1 MSKKIQLVVFRLG
14 KELYGVDIASV
25 QEIVRVPEVT
35 QVPDAP
41 AFLEGVINL
50 RGRILPVVDLRK
62 RLRLPAAEKNKA
74 SRVLV
79 TEKEK
84 KVVGLLVDAASEVL
98 RINTDEIEEPPEMI
112 SAIGV
117 EYITGVAKV
126 EERLIILLD
135 LKRIL
140 NVEDIKKMETA
151 HHQILSGEPPVLP
164 QASTKKLAV
173 KSAAS
178 PL

>member
-1 MSKKIQLVVFRLG
+1 MAKKIQLVVFRLG
-14 KELYGVDIASV
+14 KELYGVNISSV
-25 QEIVRVPEVT
+25 QEIVRVPGVT

-50 RGRILPVVDLRK
+50 RGRIVPVIDLRK
-62 RLRLPAAEKNKA
+62 RLGLAAAEKDKA

-79 TEKEK
+79 TEKEG

-98 RINTDEIEEPPEMI
+98 RITSEEVEAPPEMI

-135 LKRIL
+135 LKKIL
-140 NVEDIKKMETA
+140 SVEDIRKMETINR
-151 HHQILSGEPPVLP
+151 QIPSGE
-164 QASTKKLAV
+164 QAGLAKTSTKELPV
-173 KSAAS
+173 ESAAPS
-178 PL
+178 L